1 MSIETPLPG
10 GKKSTIKTVG
20 LILVGVLIGLLA
32 SALIWLASSPP
43 RGAAISLQPL
53 PTPLPMV
60 VDVRGEVMR
69 PGVYELP
76 LGSRIQDAIEAAGGL
91 TLKADQ
97 SQINRAALLADG
109 QQIIIPS
116 KLSGRVIGDV
126 TIGIGSSTPSLGE
139 LININTADLAALD
152 SLPGIGPA
160 LAQRIID
167 YRDAN
172 GPFQSIEEIMNVTG
186 IGESIFANIQSLITV
201 GP

>member
-1 MSIETPLPG
+1 MSTENPPPSEKGSL
-10 GKKSTIKTVG
+10 IKTVG
-20 LILVGVLIGLLA
+20 LIMVGVFIGLLA

-43 RGAAISLQPL
+43 RGAAVNLQAL
-53 PTPLPMV
+53 PTTPPLV
-60 VDVRGEVMR
+60 IDVRGEVLR

-76 LGSRIQDAIEAAGGL
+76 LGSRVEDALAAAGGL

-97 SQINRAALLADG
+97 TKINRAALLTDG
-109 QQIIIPS
+109 EQISIPS
-116 KLSGRVIGDV
+116 KLATRVIGDS
-126 TIGIGSSTPSLGE
+126 TIGIGSTQTPSE
-139 LININTADLAALD
+139 LVNINTADLTALD

-172 GPFQSIEEIMNVTG
+172 GPFQSIEEIMNVSG
-186 IGESIFANIQSLITV
+186 IGQSIFDNIQSLITV